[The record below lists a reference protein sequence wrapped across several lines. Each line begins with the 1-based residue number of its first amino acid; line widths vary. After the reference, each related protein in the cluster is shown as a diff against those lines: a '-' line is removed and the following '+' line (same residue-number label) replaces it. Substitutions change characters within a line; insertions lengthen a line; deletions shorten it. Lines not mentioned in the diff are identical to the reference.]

1 MSSTDSPSPAGLG
14 LPRWHQALAARDP
27 RALPALIAADAVFH
41 SPVVHTPQQGQA
53 RVAGYLGAAFQVL
66 GSGPFRYLRE
76 VVGHDQAVL
85 EFETE
90 IDGTYVNGVDW
101 IRWNAEGLIVDF
113 KVLLRPAQALGAVQ
127 ARMAA
132 MLAAG
137 RGVASDP

>member
-1 MSSTDSPSPAGLG
+1 MTNDPSTPAGLG
-14 LPRWHQALAARDP
+14 LARWHEALRARDP

-41 SPVVHTPQQGQA
+41 SPVVHTPQQGRA

-76 VVGHDQAVL
+76 VIGHDQAVL

-90 IDGTYVNGVDW
+90 IDGTYVNGIDW
-101 IRWNAEGLIVDF
+101 IRWNADGLIVDF
-113 KVLLRPAQALGAVQ
+113 KVMLRPAQALGAVQ

-132 MLAAG
+132 MLETG
-137 RGVASDP
+137 R

>member
-1 MSSTDSPSPAGLG
+1 MTTTPAGLG
-14 LPRWHQALAARDP
+14 LPRWHQALAARDFA
-27 RALPALIAADAVFH
+27 ALPCLIAADAVFH
-41 SPVVHTPQQGQA
+41 SPVVHTPQMGRA
-53 RVAGYLGAAFQVL
+53 KVAGYLGAAFQVL

-90 IDGTYVNGVDW
+90 IDGVYVNGIDW
-101 IRWNAEGLIVDF
+101 IRWDADGQIVDF

-137 RGVASDP
+137 R